1 MMRIRLTPNAQKVHI
16 NGIVADEQGSGILRI
31 AIDAIPEQDRAN
43 KALIKYVSKLWEIPK
58 SKIALV
64 WGQKDRTKTLHIDAA
79 GPNELQKL
87 EIWVASF
94 AP

>member
-1 MMRIRLTPNAQKVHI
+1 MRIRLTQNAQKDRI
-16 NGIVADEQGSGILRI
+16 DGIVADEQGSGILRI
-31 AIDAIPEQDRAN
+31 AIDAIPVQGRTN
-43 KALIKYVSKLWEIPK
+43 KTLIKYVSKLWKVPK

-87 EIWVASF
+87 EIWAASF
-94 AP
+94 TP